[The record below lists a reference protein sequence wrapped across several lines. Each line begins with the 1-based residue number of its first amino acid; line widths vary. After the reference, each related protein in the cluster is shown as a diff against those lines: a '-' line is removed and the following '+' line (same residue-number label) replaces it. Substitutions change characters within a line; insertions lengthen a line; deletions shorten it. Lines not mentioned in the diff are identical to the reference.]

1 MTDHPEIRIRP
12 ARREDL
18 PAIVRMLSDDPLGR
32 GCETIAEPLSD
43 AYGRAFDDIAA
54 DSRNVLAVAEGA
66 DGGVLGCLQLTFIP
80 GLSYRGAERA
90 LVEDVRVD
98 ARHRG
103 RRIGHRMLEWAIAEA
118 RRRRCR
124 LVQLFVHETRADARR
139 FYGDLG
145 FGHHHSGLRLY
156 LD

>member
-1 MTDHPEIRIRP
+1 MTDDPEIRIRP
-12 ARREDL
+12 ARRDDL
-18 PAIVRMLSDDPLGR
+18 PAIVRMLADDALGR
-32 GCETIAEPLSD
+32 ARETVTEPLSD
-43 AYGRAFDDIAA
+43 AYLQAFDDLAA
-54 DSRNVLAVAEGA
+54 DPRNALVVAEGA
-66 DGGVLGCLQLTFIP
+66 DDAVLGCLQLTFIP

-103 RRIGHRMLEWAIAEA
+103 RRIGHRMLEWAIEEA

-124 LVQLFVHETRADARR
+124 LVQLFVHQTRTAAHR